1 MHKEPKCKL
10 AVCTCLAK
18 VDDPYCS
25 EYCRQASAQG
35 SERDFCQCAHSSCV
49 EPKQEIELIDEVG
62 LPGSISFAP
71 GSVTILYS
79 GERDLLDQLM
89 LLAAKLEAEL
99 GTESRPRLPPSRVE
113 SRKRVASQSA

>member
-1 MHKEPKCKL
+1 MHNEVKCQL

-18 VDDPYCS
+18 AGDPYCS

-35 SERDFCQCAHSSCV
+35 AERDFCQCAHSTCV
-49 EPKQEIELIDEVG
+49 EPKQVELIDEAG

-79 GERDLLDQLM
+79 NERDLLDQLI
-89 LLAAKLEAEL
+89 LIAARLEAEL
-99 GTESRPRLPPSRVE
+99 GTEPRPRLPASRVE
-113 SRKRVASQSA
+113 SSKRVASQSA